1 MKKIMILL
9 CNLMLAACE
18 KDNKDVESYENRIND
33 VESQEVQRSD
43 EEVYD
48 GDKLEIYVNEDND
61 VCINVLS
68 NNTVNTSMYLF
79 DLDEKVWEKKITTD
93 SKRIEDKLEDKVEFI
108 LNDPVYDGNIYMRN
122 NSDGDYVFEDDY
134 YVKAKEAGY
143 EFKWVYDQEAV
154 LNDEETPIVY
164 GVFYKDSENEE
175 VFDESLY
182 HDPSSINFPIVAY
195 VAQVEGPVY

>member
-18 KDNKDVESYENRIND
+18 KDNKDAESYENRIND

-79 DLDEKVWEKKITTD
+79 DLDEKVWEKK
-93 SKRIEDKLEDKVEFI
+93 LQ
-108 LNDPVYDGNIYMRN
+108 L
-122 NSDGDYVFEDDY
+122 
-134 YVKAKEAGY
+134 
-143 EFKWVYDQEAV
+143 
-154 LNDEETPIVY
+154 IV
-164 GVFYKDSENEE
+164 NE
-175 VFDESLY
+175 
-182 HDPSSINFPIVAY
+182 
-195 VAQVEGPVY
+195 